1 MIANK
6 ERGLSKPFPGEG
18 RGPVLPAVPL
28 GPGLRR
34 GTTKLRAR
42 RKEQG
47 FTLME
52 MLVVLVVI
60 GLIAAVAIPQVM
72 RLLESAKHKAAR
84 IQLETLGQSLNYYQ
98 LDIGGYPTTEQGLKA
113 LWQAPGRNETWNGP
127 YVRQERQLLD
137 PWGRPFIYR
146 SPGQKGDFD
155 LISLGGDGKEGGT
168 GDDADLSALK

>member
-1 MIANK
+1 MNRIMN
-6 ERGLSKPFPGEG
+6 
-18 RGPVLPAVPL
+18 
-28 GPGLRR
+28 RR
-34 GTTKLRAR
+34 HRAR
-42 RKEQG
+42 ERG

-84 IQLETLGQSLNYYQ
+84 IQLETVSQSLNYYQ

-113 LWQAPGRNETWNGP
+113 LWQAPGQNDAWNGP

-137 PWGRPFIYR
+137 PWGHAFIYR
-146 SPGQKGDFD
+146 SPGQSGDYD
-155 LISLGGDGKEGGT
+155 LVSLGSDGKEGGT
-168 GDDADLSALK
+168 GDDADIKVVK

>member
-1 MIANK
+1 MNRIVRNASPR
-6 ERGLSKPFPGEG
+6 ERGFDP
-18 RGPVLPAVPL
+18 
-28 GPGLRR
+28 LRR
-34 GTTKLRAR
+34 STQQGFTSSR
-42 RKEQG
+42 RSAQQG

-72 RLLESAKHKAAR
+72 KLLEGAKSKAAR
-84 IQLETLGQSLNYYQ
+84 IQLETLSQSLNYYQ
-98 LDIGGYPTTEQGLKA
+98 LDVGSFPTGEQGLKA
-113 LWQAPGRNETWNGP
+113 LWQAPGGTEAWNGP

-146 SPGQKGDFD
+146 SPGQKGDYD

-168 GDDADLSALK
+168 GDDADLSAIK

>member
-1 MIANK
+1 MKRIGPK
-6 ERGLSKPFPGEG
+6 ERGFTLS
-18 RGPVLPAVPL
+18 
-28 GPGLRR
+28 RR
-34 GTTKLRAR
+34 SAQQGFGIR
-42 RKEQG
+42 RRSAQQG

-72 RLLESAKHKAAR
+72 KLLEGAKQKAAR
-84 IQLETLGQSLNYYQ
+84 IQLETLSQSLAYYQ

-113 LWQAPGRNETWNGP
+113 LWQSPGGNEAWNGP

-137 PWGRPFIYR
+137 PWGRAFIYR
-146 SPGQKGDFD
+146 SPGQKGNFD

-168 GDDADLSALK
+168 GDDADLSAIK

>member
-1 MIANK
+1 MSGMGTIRKRARSS
-6 ERGLSKPFPGEG
+6 ERGFTP
-18 RGPVLPAVPL
+18 
-28 GPGLRR
+28 LRR
-34 GTTKLRAR
+34 SAQ
-42 RKEQG
+42 QG

-72 RLLESAKHKAAR
+72 RLLESAKHKSAR
-84 IQLETLGQSLNYYQ
+84 IQLETLSQSLNYYQ
-98 LDIGGYPTTEQGLKA
+98 LDIGGYPSSEQGLKA
-113 LWQAPGRNETWNGP
+113 LWQSPGGNEAWNGP

-146 SPGQKGDFD
+146 APGQSGDYD

-168 GDDADLSALK
+168 GDDADLAAIK

>member
-1 MIANK
+1 MNASQD
-6 ERGLSKPFPGEG
+6 RASAKPFPGEG
-18 RGPVLPAVPL
+18 RGPGPLSAPL

-34 GTTKLRAR
+34 GTRKSRAGDER
-42 RKEQG
+42 G

-84 IQLETLGQSLNYYQ
+84 IQLETLGQSLNFYQ
-98 LDIGGYPTTEQGLKA
+98 IDTGGYPTTEQGLKA
-113 LWQAPGRNETWNGP
+113 LWQPPGPNEAWNGP

-146 SPGQKGDFD
+146 APGQKGAFD
-155 LISLGGDGKEGGT
+155 LISLGGDGKEGGS

>member
-1 MIANK
+1 M
-6 ERGLSKPFPGEG
+6 S
-18 RGPVLPAVPL
+18 
-28 GPGLRR
+28 RR
-34 GTTKLRAR
+34 GAAR
-42 RKEQG
+42 ERG

-98 LDIGGYPTTEQGLKA
+98 LDIGEYPTSQEGLAA
-113 LWQAPGRNETWNGP
+113 LWKAPPQKEAWNGP

-137 PWGRPFIYR
+137 PWGHAFIYR
-146 SPGQKGDFD
+146 APGKEGAFD
-155 LISLGGDGKEGGT
+155 LITLGADGKEGGT
-168 GDDADLSALK
+168 GDDADLSALE